1 MPNWSTVNEHS
12 APGPICVSGEIRE
25 MSACYLQM
33 LGLTG
38 HDLYLPKRE

>member
-12 APGPICVSGEIRE
+12 APGPICMSGEIRQ
-25 MSACYLQM
+25 MSAYLQM

-38 HDLYLPKRE
+38 HDLYLPKIE